1 MTKDAPPDRDPWR
14 PLAAPAARPVAYLA
28 ALTLLIIAGI
38 AVHDLLCRWDIID
51 RPQLIAGAA
60 DWLATR
66 DWSMLLLPASII
78 AVLFGLLFVAVSV
91 KPRRPTHLRANSPTP
106 IWLRQ
111 VDVARVASLGA
122 RRCPGVL
129 SATSAANHRTVLVT
143 VEGGGTAAEE
153 LTARIHSAVEPIVDA
168 TVANAPQVKV
178 RIAGG
183 ARR

>member
-1 MTKDAPPDRDPWR
+1 MTKDAPPDRDRWR

-78 AVLFGLLFVAVSV
+78 AVFFGLLFVAVSV
-91 KPRRPTHLRANSPTP
+91 KPRRPTHLRANSPAP

-143 VEGGGTAAEE
+143 VEGGGTGAEE

>member
-1 MTKDAPPDRDPWR
+1 M
-14 PLAAPAARPVAYLA
+14 
-28 ALTLLIIAGI
+28 
-38 AVHDLLCRWDIID
+38 
-51 RPQLIAGAA
+51 
-60 DWLATR
+60 
-66 DWSMLLLPASII
+66 
-78 AVLFGLLFVAVSV
+78 
-91 KPRRPTHLRANSPTP
+91 
-106 IWLRQ
+106 
-111 VDVARVASLGA
+111 ASLGA